1 MGINVIHKKEDDMKS
16 VLVRLREYS
25 NQASTTEKTLIAYI
39 LKNSKETSSMTIYQ
53 LADQT
58 FASPSSII
66 RMCKKNGFEGYKDFI
81 KALIYEMAVREH
93 SQSEEKKEITKADRI
108 EDIVDKVTY
117 KNIISLED
125 TKSIIDYDVI
135 NSCIQL
141 LRTCKNVCLFGMGS
155 SLLVAKD
162 AQLKFMRLDKRCTVN
177 DDWHVQLLTARYM
190 STDDLGIIISYSGQT
205 IEMIECVKAMKENGV
220 KTISITRYGASPIVE
235 LCDYNIFVAANE
247 AIVRSGAMSSRISQ
261 LNIIDILYTGYVNT
275 QFEKSLEQIS
285 KTHIRKGEYND

>member
-1 MGINVIHKKEDDMKS
+1 MKS

-25 NQASTTEKTLIAYI
+25 NQASITEKPIIAYI
-39 LKNSKETSSMTIYQ
+39 LKNSKETSAMTIYQ
-53 LADQT
+53 LAEQT
-58 FASPSSII
+58 FSSPSSVI
-66 RMCKKNGFEGYKDFI
+66 RMCKKNGFEGYKDFT
-81 KALIYEMAVREH
+81 KALIYELAVREH

-125 TKSIIDYDVI
+125 TKSMIDFEVI

-190 STDDLGIIISYSGQT
+190 SPEDLGIILSYSGQT
-205 IEMIECVKAMKENGV
+205 VEMIECAKAMKESGV
-220 KTISITRYGASPIVE
+220 KMISITRYGASPIVE

-275 QFEKSLEQIS
+275 QFEKSLEQIA
-285 KTHIRKGEYND
+285 KTHIRKGEHHD

>member
-1 MGINVIHKKEDDMKS
+1 MKS
-16 VLVRLREYS
+16 VLVRLREYH
-25 NQASTTEKTLIAYI
+25 NQASITEKPIIAYI
-39 LKNSKETSSMTIYQ
+39 LKNSKETSAMTIYQ
-53 LADQT
+53 LAEQT
-58 FASPSSII
+58 FSSPSSVI
-66 RMCKKNGFEGYKDFI
+66 RMCKKNGFEGYKDFT
-81 KALIYEMAVREH
+81 KALIYELAVREH
-93 SQSEEKKEITKADRI
+93 SQSEEKKEITKADSI

-125 TKSIIDYDVI
+125 TKSMIDVDVI

-190 STDDLGIIISYSGQT
+190 SPEDLGIILSYSGQT
-205 IEMIECVKAMKENGV
+205 IEMIECAKAMKENGV
-220 KTISITRYGASPIVE
+220 KLISITRYGVSPIVE

-261 LNIIDILYTGYVNT
+261 LNIIDILYSGYVNT

-285 KTHIRKGEYND
+285 KTHIQKGEYHD

>member
-1 MGINVIHKKEDDMKS
+1 MKS

-25 NQASTTEKTLIAYI
+25 SQASTTEKAVVTYI
-39 LKNSKETSSMTIYQ
+39 LKNPKETSSMTIYQ

-58 FASPSSII
+58 FSSPSSII
-66 RMCKKNGFEGYKDFI
+66 RMCQKNGFEGYKDFT
-81 KALIYEMAVREH
+81 KALIYELAVREH

-108 EDIVDKVTY
+108 EEIVDKVTY

-125 TKSIIDYDVI
+125 TKSLIDFEVI

-190 STDDLGIIISYSGQT
+190 SSEDLGIIISYSGQT
-205 IEMIECVKAMKENGV
+205 NEMIECAKAMKENGV
-220 KTISITRYGASPIVE
+220 KIISITRYGVSPIVE
-235 LCDYNIFVAANE
+235 L
-247 AIVRSGAMSSRISQ
+247 
-261 LNIIDILYTGYVNT
+261 T

-285 KTHIRKGEYND
+285 KTHIQKGEYHD

>member
-1 MGINVIHKKEDDMKS
+1 MKS
-16 VLVRLREYS
+16 VLVKLREYS
-25 NQASTTEKTLIAYI
+25 NQASQIEKSIISYI
-39 LKNSKETSSMTIYQ
+39 LKNAKETSSMTIYQ

-58 FASPSSII
+58 FTSPSSVI
-66 RMCKKNGFEGYKDFI
+66 RMCQKIGFEGYKDFT
-81 KALIYEMAVREH
+81 KALIYELAVREH
-93 SQSEEKKEITKADRI
+93 SQTEEKKEITKADRI
-108 EDIVDKVTY
+108 EEIVDKVTY

-125 TKSIIDYDVI
+125 TKSMIDYEVI
-135 NSCIQL
+135 DNCIQL

-190 STDDLGIIISYSGQT
+190 SPEDLGIIISYSGQT
-205 IEMIECVKAMKENGV
+205 HEMIECAKAMKENGV
-220 KTISITRYGASPIVE
+220 KLISITRYGTSPIVE

-285 KTHIRKGEYND
+285 KTHIQKGDYHD

>member
-1 MGINVIHKKEDDMKS
+1 MKS

-25 NQASTTEKTLIAYI
+25 NQASIIEKTIIAYI

-53 LADQT
+53 LADKT
-58 FASPSSII
+58 FSSTSSVI
-66 RMCKKNGFEGYKDFI
+66 RMCQKIGFVGYKDFT
-81 KALIYEMAVREH
+81 KALIYELAVREH
-93 SQSEEKKEITKADRI
+93 SKTEEKKEITKADRI
-108 EDIVDKVTY
+108 EEIVDKVTY

-125 TKSIIDYDVI
+125 TKSMIDYEVI

-190 STDDLGIIISYSGQT
+190 SSEDLGIVISYSGQT
-205 IEMIECVKAMKENGV
+205 HEMIECAKAMKENGV
-220 KTISITRYGASPIVE
+220 KMISITRYGASPIVE

-275 QFEKSLEQIS
+275 QFEKSLEQIT
-285 KTHIRKGEYND
+285 KTHIQKGEYHD